1 MGSAPACDRDWVLS
15 VVAGVEAAVDALA
28 GMSFDGL
35 SSPDVVA
42 VLARLE
48 AVSRRQPAITHQ
60 LIGHMVRNGS
70 AKELGA
76 TNFTDVLSTALRI
89 GGGEAKRRIDEAAT
103 LGERTALT
111 GEPLPPLL
119 PHVAAGQAA
128 GRIGAEH
135 IGIIRGFFK
144 HLPVWV
150 GRPTRELAEA
160 QLAQVAGEFGPE
172 ELRKAAAL
180 IAALVNPDG
189 EFSDADRARKR
200 DFTIGRQGPDGM
212 STISGQVTPELR
224 ATLEAVFS
232 KWAAP
237 GMGNP
242 DDETSG
248 AKGKPSE
255 AQVKRDRRTRG
266 QRQHDAL
273 PAMGRNT
280 LCSGEL
286 GSHHGLP
293 VTIVISTTLKELESG
308 AGIAVTSGGTRMPMT
323 DLVRLA
329 SHAFHYLVIFDEMG
343 RALDLGRTKRI
354 ASADQ
359 RIVLHA
365 KDRGCTFPGCTVP
378 GFLTEVHHAECDWGD
393 DGLTNIND
401 LTLACGPHNRLVKP
415 GGWRTRKR
423 KDGRTEWIPPPDLD
437 TGRGRTN
444 KYHHPE
450 ELLRPEEERRDEGD
464 EPN

>member
-1 MGSAPACDRDWVLS
+1 MSSALACDRDTVLS
-15 VVAGVEAAVDALA
+15 AVSGLEAAVDVLA
-28 GMSFDGL
+28 GVSFDGL
-35 SSPDVVA
+35 TAPDVVA
-42 VLARLE
+42 VLTRLE
-48 AVSRRQPAITHQ
+48 TVTRKRPVIEHR
-60 LIGHMVRNGS
+60 LIGKLVRDGS
-70 AKELGA
+70 ARELGA
-76 TNFTDVLSTALRI
+76 KSVTEVLTTALRI
-89 GGGEAKRRIDEAAT
+89 SPTDANRRLKDAAE
-103 LGERTALT
+103 LGQRTALT
-111 GEPLPPLL
+111 GEPLPPVL

-128 GRIGAEH
+128 GRISGEH
-135 IGIIRGFFK
+135 IAIIRSFFK

-150 GRPTRELAEA
+150 DHPTRDLAET
-160 QLAQVAGEFGPE
+160 QLAEVAGKFGPE
-172 ELRKAAAL
+172 ELRKATAL
-180 IAALVNPDG
+180 ITALVNPDG

-212 STISGQVTPELR
+212 STISGQITPELR
-224 ATLEAVFS
+224 ATLEAVNS

-237 GMGNP
+237 GMCNP
-242 DDETSG
+242 DDETPCI
-248 AKGKPSE
+248 KGRPTE
-255 AQVKRDRRTRG
+255 EQVKSDRRTRG

-273 PAMGRNT
+273 NAMGRSI

-293 VTIVISTTLKELESG
+293 VTVVVSTTLKELLAG
-308 AGIAVTSGGTRMPMT
+308 AGIAITSGGTRMPMT

-343 RALDLGRTKRI
+343 RVLDLGRTKRI
-354 ASADQ
+354 ASPDQ

-378 GFLTEVHHAECDWGD
+378 GFLTEVHHAECDWAE
-393 DGLTNIND
+393 DGVTNIND
-401 LTLACGPHNRLVKP
+401 LTLACGPHNRLVGP

-437 TGRGRTN
+437 TGQGRVN

-450 ELLRPEEERRDEGD
+450 ELLRADDDPRLQGD
-464 EPN
+464 EPE